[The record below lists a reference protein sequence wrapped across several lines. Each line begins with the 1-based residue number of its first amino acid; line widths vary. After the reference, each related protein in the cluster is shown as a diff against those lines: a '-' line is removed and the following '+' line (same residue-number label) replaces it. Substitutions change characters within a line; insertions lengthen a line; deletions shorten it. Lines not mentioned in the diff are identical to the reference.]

1 MKITTDKLNLSGYQ
15 NNIKLSFK
23 EKIALN
29 LNAFKIFFSNIHKF
43 PSFLKIP
50 KYNIQKKIKE
60 KSVLEFC
67 RNGVKEFT
75 ISEKHIKELKTLLS
89 SKISSLILKVNAIKD
104 TDRKFEDC
112 VLGISKED
120 NENIYQ
126 ELNKI
131 IFSNYEIKS
140 IIQNLIGL
148 NGELKVFY
156 IHYNQQSDVRVFRH
170 GENDEVDKET
180 NFYHVDNNMNTLK
193 AMIYLDHVN
202 EKNGP
207 FEYVKGS
214 FRKNQNF
221 LVWCRRKVTR
231 NLQLHNRDD
240 RSKAKFNSLL
250 SFFKIKHEFSELKK
264 NSKEF
269 DYIKKNAEIYKSPN
283 NFIIFDPLG
292 IHRGGLVYEG
302 ERLALQLVYSLDDDW
317 KL

>member
-1 MKITTDKLNLSGYQ
+1 MKITTNKLNLSGYQ
-15 NNIKLSFK
+15 NKIKLSLK
-23 EKIALN
+23 EKIELN

-43 PSFLKIP
+43 SSFLKIP
-50 KYNIQKKIKE
+50 KYNIQTKIKD

-67 RNGVKEFT
+67 KNGVKEFT
-75 ISEKHIKELKTLLS
+75 ISDKHIKELKKLLS
-89 SKISSLILKVNAIKD
+89 SKISSLILKVNEIKD
-104 TDRKFEDC
+104 TDRRFEDC
-112 VLGISKED
+112 VLGISKGD
-120 NENIYQ
+120 NEKIYR

-131 IFSNYEIKS
+131 VFSNSEIKS
-140 IIQNLIGL
+140 IIQNLIGS

-156 IHYNQQSDVRVFRH
+156 IHYNQQNDLRVFKH

-231 NLQLHNRDD
+231 NLKLHNRDD
-240 RSKAKFNSLL
+240 RSKAKFHSLL
-250 SFFKIKHEFSELKK
+250 SFFKIKHDFSELKK
-264 NSKEF
+264 DSLEF
-269 DYIKKNAEIYKSPN
+269 KYIKKNCEKYLSPN

-292 IHRGGLVYEG
+292 IHRGGVVSEG
-302 ERLALQLVYSLDDDW
+302 ERLALQLVYSRNEDW